1 MNRNIWPAA
10 GGTIVAIMITATM
23 DATGYSMFSALP
35 LFPLAAFFWYL
46 QKFSRTE
53 IGLILGSGRDYAWAL
68 AYPLFVLGL
77 VAATAWMFGA
87 VDATDANWKNAILNI
102 AMSSSIGVLMVLITE
117 EGFFRGWLWA
127 SLKRAGRS
135 DLYVLV
141 WTSLAFTIWHISAI
155 SLDTGFD
162 LPANEI
168 PIYLVNATLLGG
180 IWGALRMVSGSVVVP
195 AVCHAVW
202 NGFAYALYGFG
213 EKAGALGIE
222 KTHIFGPEVGILGI
236 VLNVAF
242 AVILWRLYVSRSQR

>member
-1 MNRNIWPAA
+1 MNRNIWPAVA
-10 GGTIVAIMITATM
+10 GFVTALAITTTM

-35 LFPLAAFFWYL
+35 LFTLAAFFWFL

-77 VAATAWMFGA
+77 AAATAWMFGA
-87 VDATDANWKNAILNI
+87 VDATDANWKNAFLNI

-180 IWGALRMVSGSVVVP
+180 IWGALRMVSDRLSYPPYAMRSGTGSP
-195 AVCHAVW
+195 TRYTDLAKKLARW
-202 NGFAYALYGFG
+202 ASRKPIFSAPRWGFSALC
-213 EKAGALGIE
+213 
-222 KTHIFGPEVGILGI
+222 
-236 VLNVAF
+236 
-242 AVILWRLYVSRSQR
+242 